1 MSLSDIMSS
10 MDLAV
15 WPIAALV
22 IFVGV
27 FTIIMFRSF
36 KRGSAAAH
44 QRAAQLPLSD
54 DGLPE

>member
-1 MSLSDIMSS
+1 VSLTDIMSS

-15 WPIAALV
+15 WPMAALV

-27 FTIIMFRSF
+27 FAAIMFRSF
-36 KRGSAAAH
+36 KRGSADVH
-44 QRAAQLPLSD
+44 RRAAQLPLSD

>member
-1 MSLSDIMSS
+1 MSLTDIMSS

-27 FTIIMFRSF
+27 FAVIMFRSF
-36 KRGSAAAH
+36 KRGSAATH
-44 QRAAQLPLSD
+44 RRAAELPLSD
-54 DGLPE
+54 DGLQE